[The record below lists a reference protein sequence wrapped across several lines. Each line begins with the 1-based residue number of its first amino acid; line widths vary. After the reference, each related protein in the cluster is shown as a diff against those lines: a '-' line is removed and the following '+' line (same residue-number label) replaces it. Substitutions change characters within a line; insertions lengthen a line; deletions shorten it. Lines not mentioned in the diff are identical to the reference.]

1 MRPPHADVTW
11 AWFFDI
17 DGTLV
22 EIASTPSS
30 IVVHDDLPH
39 LISRLHELS
48 GGAVSLVTGRAIAD
62 VDRLLSLPDVS
73 IAGQH
78 GFETRLSSGRV
89 SQQESTAD
97 LEKIAAEIS
106 ELTRM
111 HPGLIADYK
120 GASVAL
126 HYRRA
131 PQLAGYV
138 HRFMRDLQSRLG
150 SGLVI
155 QKGKKVVEL
164 RPADADKGQAI
175 RALMQRKPFTGKIPV
190 FVGDDLTD
198 EAGFAAVN
206 QLGGHS
212 VKVGPGK
219 SGARWR
225 LKNVDEVRAWLSEA
239 IARADTNLSRR
250 NGTE

>member
-1 MRPPHADVTW
+1 MR
-11 AWFFDI
+11 
-17 DGTLV
+17 L
-22 EIASTPSS
+22 
-30 IVVHDDLPH
+30 
-39 LISRLHELS
+39 RELS
-48 GGAVSLVTGRAIAD
+48 GGAVSLITGRAIAD

-89 SQQESTAD
+89 SQQESAAD
-97 LEKIAAEIS
+97 LEKIAVEIS
-106 ELTRM
+106 ELTRK

-138 HRFMRDLQSRLG
+138 HRFMRDLHSRLG

-164 RPADADKGQAI
+164 RPEDANKGQAI
-175 RALMQRKPFTGKIPV
+175 AALMQRKPFKGKIPV

-198 EAGFAAVN
+198 EPGFAAVN

-219 SGARWR
+219 SDARWR
-225 LKNVDEVRAWLSEA
+225 LKNVDEVRTWLSEA

>member
-78 GFETRLSSGRV
+78 GFETRLSSG
-89 SQQESTAD
+89 E
-97 LEKIAAEIS
+97 
-106 ELTRM
+106 
-111 HPGLIADYK
+111 
-120 GASVAL
+120 
-126 HYRRA
+126 
-131 PQLAGYV
+131 
-138 HRFMRDLQSRLG
+138 
-150 SGLVI
+150 
-155 QKGKKVVEL
+155 
-164 RPADADKGQAI
+164 
-175 RALMQRKPFTGKIPV
+175 
-190 FVGDDLTD
+190 
-198 EAGFAAVN
+198 
-206 QLGGHS
+206 
-212 VKVGPGK
+212 
-219 SGARWR
+219 
-225 LKNVDEVRAWLSEA
+225 
-239 IARADTNLSRR
+239 
-250 NGTE
+250 

>member
-1 MRPPHADVTW
+1 MRW

-48 GGAVSLVTGRAIAD
+48 GGAVSLITGRAIAD

-78 GFETRLSSGRV
+78 GFETRMSSGPV
-89 SQQESTAD
+89 SQQESSAD
-97 LEKIAAEIS
+97 FGGIMAEIS
-106 ELTRM
+106 ELTRR
-111 HPGLIADYK
+111 HPGLIAEYK

-131 PQLAGYV
+131 PQLGGYV
-138 HRFMRDLQSRLG
+138 HRFMRDLLSRHG
-150 SGLVI
+150 SGLVL
-155 QKGKKVVEL
+155 QKGKKIVEL

-175 RALMQRKPFTGKIPV
+175 SALMERKPFKGKIPV
-190 FVGDDLTD
+190 FVGDDVTD

-206 QLGGHS
+206 SLGGHS
-212 VKVGPGK
+212 VKVGPGQTV
-219 SGARWR
+219 ARWR
-225 LKNVDEVRAWLSEA
+225 LKNVGEVRKWIIEA
-239 IARADTNLSRR
+239 VAHADANPTRM